1 MFLKK
6 KINHEFINV
15 EKEINIE
22 GFKKVLSFQ
31 DEPFHGTNCIYQFF
45 LAHEI
50 KKQMAKLSLPKARA
64 FSPPPPRGRLLDT
77 EQQHL
82 VALPSI
88 SSGNA
93 ASTTLTA
100 ASSW

>member
-1 MFLKK
+1 MKLKA
-6 KINHEFINV
+6 NGETQSDQRPV
-15 EKEINIE
+15 
-22 GFKKVLSFQ
+22 
-31 DEPFHGTNCIYQFF
+31 
-45 LAHEI
+45 
-50 KKQMAKLSLPKARA
+50 
-64 FSPPPPRGRLLDT
+64 FSPLRRHEDAWLDT

-82 VALPSI
+82 VALPRI